1 MRTQPEKNRKGVYM
15 KYEKILI
22 LGVLVP
28 LLSGCVQLYETPL
41 LPLEPVVKESN
52 SVTLGLRGF
61 GLTTREIVG
70 NSIGFSS
77 ANVSGSSYNAN
88 TGLTTFNGTGSATTS
103 SLNFGDKTSEA
114 VFLFARNELEENGF
128 YLQANN
134 PDYILEGRLGG
145 PYTKFGCWN
154 FWLEAPF
161 VLGTIF
167 TYYSLPSEGWC
178 ELRIYDGTGHFVKSY
193 QAEELRLYRQLGFP
207 YFAVFNQEALS
218 PFARR
223 RVVYSAVNSCLNQFF
238 SDVKNGRIQKQK
250 SLDVK
255 QSNQSSPI
263 AIKVKGSA
271 L

>member
-1 MRTQPEKNRKGVYM
+1 MKHKGF
-15 KYEKILI
+15 LACG
-22 LGVLVP
+22 LLVLF
-28 LLSGCVQLYETPL
+28 LSGCVRLYETPL
-41 LPLEPVVKESN
+41 RPLEPVVTESN

-77 ANVSGSSYNAN
+77 ANVSGSAYNAN
-88 TGLTTFNGTGSATTS
+88 TGLTTFNAYGSGTTS

-114 VFLFARNELEENGF
+114 VFVFTRNELEERGF

-134 PDYILEGRLGG
+134 PDFILEGRLGG

-154 FWLEAPF
+154 FWLETPF

-178 ELRIYDGTGHFVKSY
+178 ELRVYDGTGRFMKSY
-193 QAEELRLYRQLGFP
+193 HAEELRLYRQIGFP
-207 YFAVFNQEALS
+207 YFAVFNAEAMS

-223 RVVYSAVNSCLNQFF
+223 RVIYSAVNGCLNQFF
-238 SDVKNGRIQKQK
+238 SDLKQGKIELRKNNTVTANVSREDHT
-250 SLDVK
+250 L
-255 QSNQSSPI
+255 N
-263 AIKVKGSA
+263 
-271 L
+271 